1 MFRLIRGL
9 ICALPASD
17 MRTLIVTV
25 AGTATR
31 FNRDTVEPTL
41 KCLYE
46 IGGYKNTLLY
56 QILDKSREYDEYVIV
71 GGYLYD
77 KLGEFV
83 ENFLVEF
90 KDKIKL
96 VYNPEFS
103 TFGSGYSLILGIQ
116 NSNPESSEI
125 LFVEGDLYF
134 DKDSFQKLKE
144 SSKAA
149 FTVNHE
155 LITAKKSV
163 VVYENENGFLRYLYD
178 TSHSYLLIPEPFLAI
193 YNSGQIWKFTDMRRL
208 DNVLNELSPEQI
220 KGTNLEIIQG
230 YFGNLSPEEYKMV
243 TFSTWHNCNTVKD
256 YETVYTQ
263 INK

>member
-1 MFRLIRGL
+1 MK
-9 ICALPASD
+9 
-17 MRTLIVTV
+17 TLIITV

-31 FNRDTVEPTL
+31 FNHDTVAPTL

-56 QILDKSREYDEYVIV
+56 QILDKARDYDEYVIV

-77 KLGEFV
+77 KLREFV
-83 ENFLVEF
+83 NNYLIEF

-96 VYNPEFS
+96 VLNPEFS
-103 TFGSGYSLILGIQ
+103 TFGSGYSLILGIK
-116 NSNPESSEI
+116 NTNPESSEI

-134 DKDSFQKLKE
+134 DQGSFQKVKE
-144 SSKAA
+144 SVKAV

-155 LITAKKSV
+155 LITAKKAV
-163 VVYENENGFLRYLYD
+163 VVYKNENGCLRYLYD
-178 TSHSYLLIPEPFLAI
+178 ISHSYLMIPEPFLAV
-193 YNSGQIWKFTDMRRL
+193 YNSGQVWKFTDMRKLADVLKRL
-208 DNVLNELSPEQI
+208 TPDQTR
-220 KGTNLEIIQG
+220 GTNLEIIQG
-230 YFGNLSPEEYKMV
+230 YFGGLTPEEYKMV
-243 TFSTWHNCNTVKD
+243 TFDTWHNCNTVKD